1 MKSVVYARIPK
12 SGLGNCM
19 LVWAH
24 ALVFAKMN
32 NLELV
37 TGRWQKFR
45 WGAILRGERKKRF
58 YGGYFKET
66 SLMQLFRFRI
76 STVFH
81 KKYYD
86 PDFKIWTE
94 KGNSLFIFTKISP
107 DRNLFLRLRPY
118 EKFIQKSIIDI
129 LTEGLRKKY
138 EKLSRPEIAI
148 HVRRGDFKI
157 ANPITTEKFFI
168 SAINEIRQRTNSEL
182 SVTVFTDA
190 DANEIPEILSM
201 PRVTLSAN
209 KEDLLDILQ
218 MSKSKYLVLSRSS
231 TFSYWAAFL
240 SNATVIMQAD
250 DWQSKI
256 KDGNEVGYSELRK
269 AY

>member
-1 MKSVVYARIPK
+1 MKSVVYAKIPK

-58 YGGYFKET
+58 YRGYFKET
-66 SLMQLFRFRI
+66 SLMQLFRYWVA
-76 STVFH
+76 TVFC

-86 PDFKIWTE
+86 PKFRYWNTKE
-94 KGNSLFIFTKISP
+94 KVVFIFTKRAP
-107 DRNLFLRLRPY
+107 DDDLFKLLAPY
-118 EKFIQKSIIDI
+118 CEFIRESI
-129 LTEGLRKKY
+129 LNNMTRELHKKY
-138 EKLSRPEIAI
+138 TMTSAPEIAI

-157 ANPITTEKFFI
+157 ANPITPEKFFI
-168 SAINEIRQRTNSEL
+168 SAINEIRQRTNSAL
-182 SVTVFTDA
+182 HVTVFTDA

-201 PRVTLSAN
+201 PRVTLSEN

-240 SNATVIMQAD
+240 SNATVILQAD
-250 DWQSKI
+250 DWQKRI
-256 KDGNEVGYSELRK
+256 KGESPRYKEIRVEKY
-269 AY
+269 

>member
-129 LTEGLRKKY
+129 LTEDLRKKY
-138 EKLSRPEIAI
+138 EKLSLPEIAI
-148 HVRRGDFKI
+148 HVRRGDFRI
-157 ANPITTEKFFI
+157 ANPITPEKFFI
-168 SAINEIRQRTNSEL
+168 SAINEIRQRTNREL

-250 DWQSKI
+250 DWQKRI
-256 KDGNEVGYSELRK
+256 KDESPRYKEIRVEKY
-269 AY
+269 